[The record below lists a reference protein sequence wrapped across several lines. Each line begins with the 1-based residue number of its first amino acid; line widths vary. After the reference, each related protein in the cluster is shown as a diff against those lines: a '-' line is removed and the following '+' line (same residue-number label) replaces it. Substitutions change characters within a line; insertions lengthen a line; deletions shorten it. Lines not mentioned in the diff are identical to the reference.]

1 MEREFYLRLVDS
13 FTDRARVVVPFSDH
27 AEVTDSPAN
36 QLKIAE
42 SCLDRSEVN
51 DLKS

>member
-1 MEREFYLRLVDS
+1 MEREFYFKLVDS
-13 FTDRARVVVPFSDH
+13 FTDRARVVTFSDH

-51 DLKS
+51 DSKS